1 MAIERGDAELVKQ
14 ALAGSQE
21 AFGEL
26 VARYKDAVFGA
37 AFHRLGD
44 FEEAR
49 DATQDAFVKALVNLG
64 KLREPSA
71 FGNWLYRIA
80 DGVALDAARRR
91 GREIPYGEVEPTIT
105 RGPTAGD
112 ADVAR
117 QVREALATLSEPSR
131 LAVILH
137 YVNGYSHAEVAQFL
151 GTTPGAVKTRVSR
164 AKGRLRKEMAE
175 MVEGQL
181 KKESAVF
188 LFEATDDS
196 GRLIT
201 GQSDARSAA
210 AVRKRL
216 TEKGYRVTLVKRDR
230 PMPEERQED
239 DREAIARVAR
249 VILEQAIKDDA
260 TSVRIALDRRS
271 TEAKVRV
278 GYLLAGAWH
287 EVMVVPDYIW
297 EPLRKKL
304 SEMAGVDLIS
314 EEARRRGLI
323 LQSFEGTKR
332 EWRAT
337 FGKRVVRLEA
347 RSAA

>member
-26 VARYKDAVFGA
+26 VARYKDAVFGV

-49 DATQDAFVKALVNLG
+49 DAAQETFVKAFRNLR
-64 KLREPSA
+64 KLRRPEA
-71 FGNWLYRIA
+71 FANWLYWMAEGTAI
-80 DGVALDAARRR
+80 DAARRR
-91 GREIPYGEVEPTIT
+91 RGEVSLED
-105 RGPTAGD
+105 AGESAVLRVPSED
-112 ADVAR
+112 RIAE
-117 QVREALATLSEPSR
+117 QVREALGALPEATR

-137 YVNGYSHAEVAQFL
+137 YVDGYSHAEVAQFL
-151 GTTPGAVKTRVSR
+151 GTTEGAVKTRVSR
-164 AKGRLRKEMAE
+164 GRARLREEMAE
-175 MVEGQL
+175 MVESRL

-188 LFEATDDS
+188 VFEATDDS

-201 GQSDARSAA
+201 GQTDARSAA

-230 PMPEERQED
+230 RTTEAREED
-239 DREAIARVAR
+239 DQEPITRVAS

-297 EPLRKKL
+297 EPLRRKRG
-304 SEMAGVDLIS
+304 EMAGVGFR
-314 EEARRRGLI
+314 EGARRAGRI
-323 LQSFEGTKR
+323 RFEFEGAER

-337 FGKRVVRLEA
+337 FGKRVVRLVA
-347 RSAA
+347 RRAA